1 MNYEY
6 CQLTDQGRVRDNNED
21 YVFLDE
27 THGLVLL
34 ADGMG
39 GYNAGEVASHMA
51 VTHMAAELGS
61 WFVQG
66 GKLANSKAI
75 RRAMEASAEN
85 VNKSIFKEAHENP
98 ECAGMGTTLVMGV
111 FLSGSVMVGHIGDSR
126 CYCLRQNQLK
136 QLTRDHSFLQE
147 QLDAGLISP
156 EQAAVSPHRN
166 LVTRAMGVEPKV
178 QLEVHEYRVNKG
190 DLYLFCSDGLTDMV
204 IDRDIGYIL
213 RATDIPLK
221 QKARQ
226 LVDLAN
232 ASGGRDN
239 ISVLL
244 VQVDAAKRKT
254 GLFLR
259 WLGKK
264 GK

>member
-1 MNYEY
+1 MNYHY
-6 CQLTDQGRVRDNNED
+6 CQLTDQGRVRENNED
-21 YVFLDE
+21 YVFLDAA
-27 THGLVLL
+27 HGLALL

-51 VTHMAAELGS
+51 VTHMAVELVS
-61 WFVQG
+61 WFAKG
-66 GKLANSKAI
+66 GQKANAKAV
-75 RRAMEASAEN
+75 RKAMETSADN
-85 VNKSIFKEAHENP
+85 ANRRVFKEAHENP
-98 ECAGMGTTLVMGV
+98 ECAGMGTTLVMGL
-111 FLSGSVMVGHIGDSR
+111 FRDQSVMVGHIGDSR
-126 CYCLRQNQLK
+126 CYCLRQHQLK

-147 QLDAGLISP
+147 QLDAGLITP
-156 EQAAVSPHRN
+156 EQAAVSPNRN
-166 LVTRAMGVEPKV
+166 LVTRAIGVEPQV
-178 QLEVHEYRVNKG
+178 QLEVHEYRINPG

-204 IDRDIGYIL
+204 VDRDIGYIL

-244 VQVDAAKRKT
+244 VQVDEEKRKT
-254 GLFLR
+254 SLFLR

-264 GK
+264 AK